1 MDEEKKK
8 YLEDFFKKC
17 YQRLEMGEEI
27 GGNRFE
33 SLNLFEEIS
42 NELADISN
50 YAFLQYVKIVRLEE
64 KTKSIETTKDQS
76 ERDHSQS

>member
-1 MDEEKKK
+1 MDDEKKK
-8 YLEDFFKKC
+8 LLQVFFKKC
-17 YQRLEMGEEI
+17 YERLEMGEEI

-50 YAFLQYVKIVRLEE
+50 YAFFQYIKIMKLEE
-64 KTKSIETTKDQS
+64 KTKSIEITKKP
-76 ERDHSQS
+76 ERAD

>member
-33 SLNLFEEIS
+33 PLNLFEEIS
-42 NELADISN
+42 SELADISN
-50 YAFLQYVKIVRLEE
+50 YAFLQYVKIMRLEE

-76 ERDHSQS
+76 KRDQSQS